1 MRGLV
6 LAPLCSLRQRSA
18 RNRFAFHTKLGI
30 IAQVLWRQAARD
42 RSDHR
47 LARNSPTVP
56 GLCPIEGRNKPSPQ
70 SLSGPWGLAPTV
82 HEREWELNLTHE
94 RFREWSLYL
103 LLNLRSR
110 DKPLWLVGAGLEGAN
125 LQGADLHG
133 ANLGEADLSGADLRG
148 ASLTKATLSGAVLE
162 GVDLRMANLSEAN
175 LHGANVRNASLEG
188 ANLRWTIL
196 SDASLRGAAL
206 SRATLY
212 RANLSGADL
221 TGAKVTAKQLSEVAS
236 LTGAILPDGTLRA

>member
-1 MRGLV
+1 MRGPVLV
-6 LAPLCSLRQRSA
+6 PLCSLRLRSA
-18 RNRFAFHTKLGI
+18 RNRLAFHTKLGI
-30 IAQVLWRQAARD
+30 IAQVLWRQAGSWFSNRARTL
-42 RSDHR
+42 SHR
-47 LARNSPTVP
+47 
-56 GLCPIEGRNKPSPQ
+56 GRNKPSPP
-70 SLSGPWGLAPTV
+70 SLSGPWGLVPTV
-82 HEREWELNLTHE
+82 HERECELNLTHE

-103 LLNLRSR
+103 LLNLRPQN
-110 DKPLWLVGAGLEGAN
+110 KPLWLVGAGLEGAN

-133 ANLGEADLSGADLRG
+133 ANLGEANLSGANLRG
-148 ASLTKATLSGAVLE
+148 ASLTKATLSGAELD
-162 GVDLRMANLSEAN
+162 GADLRMANLSEAN
-175 LHGANVRNASLEG
+175 LHGANVRNADLAG

-196 SDASLRGAAL
+196 SGANLRGAVL